1 MGKGAHE
8 LKHILHKIGDQ
19 REGSV
24 AAKRLACVI
33 QHGVLRFCT

>member
-1 MGKGAHE
+1 MGKSVHE
-8 LKHILHKIGDQ
+8 LKHIRHKIGDQ

-24 AAKRLACVI
+24 AGKRFACVI